1 MTRLRLI
8 AAAAAMLLSAGGAGF
23 ADDNTM
29 NPTVAVPS
37 PGGGG
42 GGGGVQG
49 CWRIQ
54 GTIYG
59 PYRMSFCLRGNSG
72 SYQVNGGGLNCNGRL
87 DWYPGRN
94 GRVDIDLYRSACGG
108 RGTDWTGD
116 SLNCRTGWRVFGNQ
130 LPGVAVPAPPGPRG
144 NTLNCTYVPQA
155 SGYSPIQV
163 TARRI

>member
-1 MTRLRLI
+1 MNKMLL
-8 AAAAAMLLSAGGAGF
+8 AAAAMLLSAGAAF
-23 ADDNTM
+23 ADDGTM
-29 NPTVAVPS
+29 SPRIAVPA
-37 PGGGG
+37 PDNGG

-59 PYRMSFCLRGNSG
+59 PYRMSFCLRPNGG

-94 GRVDIDLYRSACGG
+94 GRVDIDLYRSGCGG
-108 RGTDWTGD
+108 GGTQWTGD
-116 SLNCRTGWRVFGNQ
+116 SLNCRTGWRVFGGNR
-130 LPGVAVPAPPGPRG
+130 PTVAVPVPSPGG

-155 SGYSPIQV
+155 SGYSPTQV

>member
-1 MTRLRLI
+1 MPIEGEPGKTKWVFTAANGHYLAGDFDGTRFTPEEGPLTPEF
-8 AAAAAMLLSAGGAGF
+8 GA
-23 ADDNTM
+23 NYY
-29 NPTVAVPS
+29 AVQTYSDIPERD
-37 PGGGG
+37 GR
-42 GGGGVQG
+42 
-49 CWRIQ
+49 RIQ
-54 GTIYG
+54 IAWMNG
-59 PYRMSFCLRGNSG
+59 G